1 MRLLV
6 HNSTLTGAAAM
17 PGSKS
22 HTIRAVMIAS
32 LAEGQSRIIAPL
44 DSLDTQAAVT
54 AGRAFGAEMEL
65 GQDWIVQGVAG
76 QPQTPENV
84 VDIGN
89 SGTTMFIAIG
99 LAALGEGYTVL
110 TGDEQIRSRP
120 AQGLLE
126 ALNELGA
133 ECFSTRGNGCAPL
146 VIKGRLRGG
155 AVEIDC
161 PISQYLT
168 SPLIACPLGEGDT
181 EITVPRLN
189 EQPYAE
195 MTLSW
200 LDRRGIQYERE
211 GMRHFRI
218 PGAQRYEAFEERIPA
233 DFSSATFFLCAAA
246 LVGEDV
252 LLEGLDM
259 EDVQGDK
266 LVVDMLREMGAD
278 ITVEPEGI
286 RVRAAELRGAE
297 FDLNATPDAL
307 PSLAVVGCFAE
318 GETRL
323 LNVPQARVKETDRLR
338 VMHEELA
345 KMGGEV
351 EELEDGL
358 IARHS
363 PLKGAEVSGRGDH
376 RVVMALTVAGL
387 AAQGDTMVD
396 TAESAAVTFPNF
408 VDLMQSLGADVEPIG

>member
-408 VDLMQSLGADVEPIG
+408 VDLMQSLGADVEPIS

>member
-358 IARHS
+358 IVRHS
-363 PLKGAEVSGRGDH
+363 PLKGAEVTGRGDH

-408 VDLMQSLGADVEPIG
+408 VDLMQSLGADVEPIS